1 MMPSSKGYMQSCIW
15 QRALPPI
22 STWSSRKQEGLHS
35 QTELPAYEPSVWQY
49 QEVNDIDPVGP
60 DSGTGVT
67 PTRLTGASD
76 ATESS
81 QTQQIPPT
89 GTSSQDRSLP
99 INQTSTRN
107 ELKLESGISPET
119 DTPPMT

>member
-1 MMPSSKGYMQSCIW
+1 MVEFEGE
-15 QRALPPI
+15 
-22 STWSSRKQEGLHS
+22 SSRSSEIAEQETRIS
-35 QTELPAYEPSVWQY
+35 EP
-49 QEVNDIDPVGP
+49 VNDIDPVGP
-60 DSGTGVT
+60 DSGTEVT

-89 GTSSQDRSLP
+89 GTLSQDRSLP